1 MALDRRRTSNQPQNK
16 SELTENTLIFCHVC
30 GFEAAIEVHCK
41 IICRNCG
48 YTRDCSD
55 P

>member
-1 MALDRRRTSNQPQNK
+1 MGLDRSLTQNNPQK
-16 SELTENTLIFCHVC
+16 AELTKEGLIFCHVC
-30 GFEAAIEVHCK
+30 GFQAAIEIHCK